1 MSIAGRRARD
11 VGAERH
17 RVAGRGGGGD
27 RVSIRHACIACMQA
41 VAADGAGLSLARG
54 ARLREPVFATDPR
67 SDELE
72 ELQCTLGESPCI
84 DALSADGAVLVTDRW
99 SAGSARRWPT
109 FAAAPVQGGVRAMFF
124 DSGPDGCCRRPR
136 RAESVP
142 RPGPG
147 PLTGGET
154 GRRTRLWR
162 RRPGARAR
170 PARRYQPGMD
180 EYFDAEFAGGR
191 AEVQRRYQVILMLCC
206 VRSFS
211 ECRAYR

>member
-84 DALSADGAVLVTDRW
+84 DALSADGAVLVTDLW

-147 PLTGGET
+147 PLTGGELADALAY
-154 GRRTRLWR
+154 GDAALVLALDRRGGIS
-162 RRPGARAR
+162 PGWTSIS
-170 PARRYQPGMD
+170 M
-180 EYFDAEFAGGR
+180 
-191 AEVQRRYQVILMLCC
+191 
-206 VRSFS
+206 RSS
-211 ECRAYR
+211 PEGEPRCSGAIRSY